1 MESYKEI
8 LIETRN
14 ATRNMLTQLRRDRW
28 MKLQLT
34 LILWNLNRMI
44 DLLDTKDRAVKH
56 IREIGNNTK
65 QKG

>member
-8 LIETRN
+8 LIETRD
-14 ATRNMLTQLRRDRW
+14 ATRNMLAQTRNERW
-28 MKLQLT
+28 LKLQLT

-44 DLLDTKDRAVKH
+44 DLLDAKDRAVKH
-56 IREIGNNTK
+56 IREIGNHTK